1 MIVNVRHGSGI
12 GNTVFVALPVITF
25 LFRILIGA
33 ISCRGKELAAALG
46 SLHEEVVLFI
56 RVISHPTWIVPTETL
71 HKAKR
76 CLGNVK

>member
-1 MIVNVRHGSGI
+1 MIVNDGHRSSVS
-12 GNTVFVALPVITF
+12 NTVFVAFPIITR
-25 LFRILIGA
+25 LCRILVGA

-71 HKAKR
+71 REAKR
-76 CLGNVK
+76 C